1 MPDNGQNVK
10 SWTYILFPNGWR
22 VWDRLY
28 KLELKNLVGSM
39 STRSTSISK
48 DPNVAQHLSFL
59 HDRYVIVSADNAP
72 NNIVFVSKSVY
83 VDCLIKKL
91 GIDNS
96 LGNPTYTPTT
106 LTKEEILDNH
116 RSVLCSFWISIKD
129 EELDLLSFYWI
140 PKFLWKCLYQVK
152 AHCDFLSFPVVDWF
166 CLFVDLWVLP
176 FPLED
181 CSVFGNFVI
190 TLIYTSVLTNSVIL
204 LGLPNTPRSLFP
216 NY

>member
-116 RSVLCSFWISIKD
+116 RSVLCSFGISIKD

>member
-116 RSVLCSFWISIKD
+116 RSVLCSFGISIKD
-129 EELDLLSFYWI
+129 EELDLLSLYWI

>member
-1 MPDNGQNVK
+1 
-10 SWTYILFPNGWR
+10 
-22 VWDRLY
+22 
-28 KLELKNLVGSM
+28 M

-106 LTKEEILDNH
+106 LTKEEILDN
-116 RSVLCSFWISIKD
+116 SQFSGC
-129 EELDLLSFYWI
+129 
-140 PKFLWKCLYQVK
+140 
-152 AHCDFLSFPVVDWF
+152 
-166 CLFVDLWVLP
+166 
-176 FPLED
+176 
-181 CSVFGNFVI
+181 
-190 TLIYTSVLTNSVIL
+190 
-204 LGLPNTPRSLFP
+204 
-216 NY
+216 